1 VEEEDWNLSFFL
13 VLVLVLVWFGVAR
26 QIVGCRCVG
35 PVDPM
40 VRAASSPS
48 GEAKKK
54 LLRRVCLL

>member
-1 VEEEDWNLSFFL
+1 MEEEDWNLS
-13 VLVLVLVWFGVAR
+13 LVLVWFGVAR
-26 QIVGCRCVG
+26 QIVGCGCVG

>member
-1 VEEEDWNLSFFL
+1 MEEKDWNLSFFL
-13 VLVLVLVWFGVAR
+13 FGFGSVRFGSAR
-26 QIVGCRCVG
+26 QIVGCGCVA